1 MDIGRIEI
9 PQPGLSTSSATSNDD
24 ALKVQL
30 FQRIDQFDLATM
42 DQIRERE
49 LLDRVDRKFLT
60 TTDAVENFL
69 LMILGDYRVLSA
81 GESRWAKYETCYFDT
96 PDLYSFHEHIRGRR
110 PRYKVRIRHHIERK
124 RSFLEVKRK
133 CNSGKT
139 VKARVGREF
148 GNALLDG
155 ADLDFIR
162 EHCPLEAGQ
171 LEQSVWT
178 NFRRATLVGIHTNE
192 RITIDLGLT
201 FERGG
206 QSSARHLLAIVE
218 LKQPRFSHTTPAAL
232 ALRALHVRES
242 SMSKYCAAVADLHEG
257 ARKRARQAMSRRLE
271 RIFE

>member
-1 MDIGRIEI
+1 MVIGTTEI
-9 PQPGLSTSSATSNDD
+9 LRSGFAPPSGTSNDD
-24 ALKVQL
+24 AVKVQL
-30 FQRIDQFDLATM
+30 VQRIDDYDLANLELI
-42 DQIRERE
+42 QERE

-60 TTDAVENFL
+60 TTGVVAQFL
-69 LMILGDYRVLSA
+69 AMVVGDYKVLAA

-96 PDLYSFHEHIRGRR
+96 PELFSFHEHIRGRR
-110 PRYKVRIRHHIERK
+110 PRYKVRIRHHVERQ

-133 CNSGKT
+133 CNNGKT
-139 VKARVGREF
+139 IKARVSREF
-148 GNALLDG
+148 GNAQLAVG
-155 ADLDFIR
+155 DLDFIR
-162 EHCPLEAGQ
+162 EHCPFEAAQ

-178 NFRRATLVGIHTNE
+178 NFRRATLIGIHTNE

-201 FERGG
+201 FERGE

-242 SMSKYCAAVADLHEG
+242 SMSKYCAGVADLHEG
-257 ARKRARQAMSRRLE
+257 ARKRARQEMSRRLE